1 MLERLTMHWVYG
13 GALAGMLLLIMFP
26 LLTGSWSTPLALT
39 FLHLPIY
46 MLHQYEE
53 HDQDRFRIFFNETIG
68 DGKEVLSPLA
78 VFMINVPGVW
88 GVIVIATYLAANVN
102 IGLGLIAVYLAV
114 VNGLVHIG
122 HALLFKR
129 YNPGLVTGTILF
141 LPIGAYS
148 IWQIQL
154 SGGGSFAAQAIGI
167 VVAIGI
173 HAVIIIYAR
182 AKGAFLSETPKLAS
196 RKKGG

>member
-13 GALAGMLLLIMFP
+13 GALAGILLLIMFP
-26 LLTGSWSTPLALT
+26 LLISSWSAPLALT
-39 FLHLPIY
+39 FFHLPMY

-53 HDQDRFRIFFNETIG
+53 HDKDRFRIFFNETIG
-68 DGKEVLSPLA
+68 GGKEVLSPLA
-78 VFMINVPGVW
+78 VFIINVPGVW
-88 GVIVIATYLAANVN
+88 GVIVVATYLAAKVD

-129 YNPGLVTGTILF
+129 YNPGLVTGVTLF

-148 IWQIQL
+148 IWQFQL
-154 SGGGSFAAQAIGI
+154 SGSGGFAAQVIGI
-167 VVAIGI
+167 IVAVGIHVAII
-173 HAVIIIYAR
+173 AYAH
-182 AKGAFLSETPKLAS
+182 AKGAFLSKAPNVAS
-196 RKKGG
+196 QKKSG